1 VKNCGSA
8 ALGIFLRE
16 NFSHALILNQNSHF
30 AKDSEEREMLKR
42 FSVSLEDKLLQIFD
56 EHIKAH
62 SYNNRSEAIRD
73 LIRKAFVKEEWEADK
88 QVMGVI
94 SLVYDHH
101 QHKLQEK
108 VTLVQ
113 HDYHHHI
120 VSTTHVHMDHHNCLE
135 VIVVKGKAKEV
146 QELAD
151 RLTAL
156 KGVRDGNLAMSSTGK
171 ALH

>member
-1 VKNCGSA
+1 
-8 ALGIFLRE
+8 
-16 NFSHALILNQNSHF
+16 
-30 AKDSEEREMLKR
+30 MLKR
-42 FSVSLEDKLLQIFD
+42 FSISLEDNLLEIFD
-56 EHIKAH
+56 RHIK
-62 SYNNRSEAIRD
+62 SRRYNNRSEAIRD

-108 VTLVQ
+108 VTEVQ

-120 VSTTHVHMDHHNCLE
+120 VSTTHVHMDHNNCLE
-135 VIVVKGKAKEV
+135 VIIVRGKAKEV
-146 QELAD
+146 QDLAD
-151 RLTAL
+151 RLIAL

>member
-1 VKNCGSA
+1 
-8 ALGIFLRE
+8 
-16 NFSHALILNQNSHF
+16 
-30 AKDSEEREMLKR
+30 MLKR
-42 FSVSLEDKLLQIFD
+42 FSISLEEKLLDIFD
-56 EHIKAH
+56 EHIKTH
-62 SYNNRSEAIRD
+62 SYSNRSEAIRD
-73 LIRKAFVKEEWEADK
+73 LIRKAFVKEEWQSDK

-120 VSTTHVHMDHHNCLE
+120 VSTTHVHMDHDNCLE
-135 VIVVKGKAKEV
+135 VIVVRGKAKEV

-156 KGVRDGNLAMSSTGK
+156 RGVRDGNLAMSSTGK
-171 ALH
+171 SLH